1 MDDNLIQIAK
11 NNKSTI
17 HKMFLLIPLLVDVSP
32 FFILRLASFINFNY
46 AGQVDP
52 WFVFAIWI
60 LYPAVVGVIMLVV
73 IIWYFYLKKIKP
85 FSRYAIIGIILS
97 IVGIFEPVL
106 LGYLL
111 LKAMQTI

>member
-1 MDDNLIQIAK
+1 MDNNLIQIAK
-11 NNKSTI
+11 NNKSLI

-32 FFILRLASFINFNY
+32 FFVLRLASFINLN
-46 AGQVDP
+46 AGQVEP
-52 WFVFAIWI
+52 GFVFAVWI
-60 LYPAVVGVIMLVV
+60 FYPAVVGTIMLLV

-97 IVGIFEPVL
+97 IVGIFEPIL
-106 LGYLL
+106 LGYIL